1 MQRKTEEERLTDSY
15 NSRKV
20 GTEYEKTEVRSPRT
34 EIVAFEAAD
43 IITTS
48 TGAFD
53 GEWVPI
59 GDGTPD
65 EYVF

>member
-1 MQRKTEEERLTDSY
+1 MRKLKYTVPELT
-15 NSRKV
+15 
-20 GTEYEKTEVRSPRT
+20 
-34 EIVAFEAAD
+34 IVAFEAAD

-48 TGAFD
+48 TDAFD